1 MSKKYSRLLIAGFVG
16 LLLMF
21 ELGISSHAAADS
33 ARSAVEWAHKW
44 VIYEKAYIFKI
55 DKNGNTLWY
64 NKYNYTDSVAFNDL
78 IPANDGGYIGRWQR
92 RPGGI

>member
-1 MSKKYSRLLIAGFVG
+1 MRGQLWNG
-16 LLLMF
+16 L
-21 ELGISSHAAADS
+21 ISS
-33 ARSAVEWAHKW
+33 

-78 IPANDGGYIGRWQR
+78 IPANDGGYIAVGSVGRAEYETGDLDAMLMVKIDDQGKEVWSVETIQR
-92 RPGGI
+92 AG